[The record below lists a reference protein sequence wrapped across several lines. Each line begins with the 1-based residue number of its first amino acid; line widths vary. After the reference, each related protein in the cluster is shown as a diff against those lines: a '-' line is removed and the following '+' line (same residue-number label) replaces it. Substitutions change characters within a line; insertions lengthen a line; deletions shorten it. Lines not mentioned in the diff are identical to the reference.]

1 MKKVFLF
8 ALLLTGLISKAQDY
22 LGFNQSNYAGVSGIY
37 AQPAS
42 IANGRDRF
50 DMSLAGVSFYA
61 YNNYIGL
68 NSRALCDPLGSAEF
82 ETSQGI
88 IGKGQKGPHNFNDPN
103 FQQNYMVTNES
114 SHVKNVFIGSRIAGP
129 SFLININHKN
139 AIAFAFSERNY
150 VNIDNISQPFAH
162 QLFTGVKD
170 STQYGSILNNKHLSA
185 QEMSWMEYG
194 LTFAHVFTEN
204 TEHFFKAGVTLNL
217 LQGIQSAYI
226 YVKDFNYKFKND
238 TTISVYNTQINY
250 GHSSNLTAL
259 NGKSSGGGNGTGLVD
274 FSQSYPG
281 VSFNFG
287 VVYEWRPNFVKYEY
301 DMDGEHNLW
310 RRDQNKYK
318 LKLGLTVSDLGS
330 IKFKKGPTSF
340 DFVSDVTDFSLHQIN
355 GKDLNAI
362 DSSLKANFTSR
373 TTSES
378 YKMALPTVISVQA
391 DYNLGHNF
399 FLNLTPYFAFQYKNR
414 VAKVHDIS
422 SLTFTPRWDHK
433 WLGAFVPI
441 QYNLNDGFRAGLA
454 LRLGPLAFGTSNIA
468 PLIGLGGRTI
478 YGMDAY
484 VILKIPIPYGKPKD
498 KDKDGISNKK
508 DKCKTVPGVWEFMG
522 CPDTDGDHIPD
533 SEDKCPTVAGTKE
546 MKGCPDK
553 DGDGITDLEDACPD
567 EKGPIEFKGC
577 PDRDGDRIID
587 KDDACPDDAGTEEF
601 KGCPDKDG
609 DKVIDKEDLCPDL
622 AGPIEYK
629 GCPDKDGDTVLDKDD
644 ACPDVAGPVENKGC
658 PWPDTD
664 KDGVIDKED
673 DCPNVPGTK
682 ELKGCPP
689 VVIKAEEQK
698 IIEKAFA
705 SLEFATGKDIIKAT
719 SFPSLNDLAKILKQ
733 HTADWVL
740 KLSGHTDNQG
750 DAAKN
755 MLLSEKRAK
764 AVKKYLVA
772 KGEKADRVVVEWFG
786 QTKPIDTNDTPEGRQ
801 RNRRVEMK
809 IIKK

>member
-1 MKKVFLF
+1 MKKLLF
-8 ALLLTGLISKAQDY
+8 ATLTLIGLGARSQDY

-50 DMSLAGVSFYA
+50 DLSLAGVSFYM

-68 NSRALCDPLGSAEF
+68 NSRALCQPNGSQAF
-82 ETSQGI
+82 RINDSTVVGAT
-88 IGKGQKGPHNFNDPN
+88 GKGPHNFNDPM
-103 FQQNYMVTNES
+103 FKEHFMTE
-114 SHVKNVFIGSRIAGP
+114 NVNSKAKHFYFGSRIAGP

-139 AIAFAFSERNY
+139 AIAFAMSERNY
-150 VNIDNISQPFAH
+150 INIDNLSPAFAH
-162 QLFTGVKD
+162 QLYTGLKD
-170 STQYGSILNNKHLSA
+170 STSWGQALSNKNLSV
-185 QEMSWMEYG
+185 QEMSWLEYG
-194 LTFAHVFTEN
+194 LTYAHVFTEN
-204 TEHFFKAGVTLNL
+204 TQHFFKAGVTLNI
-217 LQGIQSAYI
+217 LQGIQSAYV
-226 YVKDFNYKFKND
+226 YVKDFNYKFTND
-238 TTISVYNTQINY
+238 TTLTVYNSEFHY
-250 GHSSNLTAL
+250 GHSSNMNT
-259 NGKSSGGGNGTGLVD
+259 NGTKATGGNGTGIFD

-287 VVYEWRPNFVKYEY
+287 GVYEWRPDFMKYEY

-318 LKLGLTVSDLGS
+318 LKVGLTVSDLGS

-340 DFVSDVTDFSLHQIN
+340 DFVSDVTNFSLKQLDT
-355 GKDLNAI
+355 KSVDAM
-362 DSSLKANFTSR
+362 DSSFKANFLRASTE
-373 TTSES
+373 TT
-378 YKMALPTVISVQA
+378 YKMHLPTVISAQI
-391 DYNLGHNF
+391 DYNLGKNF
-399 FLNLTPYFAFQYKNR
+399 FLNLTPYYAFQFKNKIS
-414 VAKVHDIS
+414 KVHDITS
-422 SLTFTPRWDHK
+422 ITLTPRWDWK

-441 QYNLNDGFRAGLA
+441 QVNANDGFRAGLA
-454 LRLGPLAFGTSNIA
+454 LRLGPIAFGTSNIA
-468 PLIGLGGRTI
+468 PLFGIGGRTI
-478 YGMDAY
+478 YGADAY
-484 VILKIPIPYGKPKD
+484 VILKVPILYRKPRD
-498 KDKDGISNKK
+498 KDKDGISDRK
-508 DKCKTVPGVWEFMG
+508 DKCKEVPGVLEFQG
-522 CPDTDGDHIPD
+522 CPDRDGDHIAD
-533 SEDKCPTVAGTKE
+533 SEDKCPDVPGTKE
-546 MKGCPDK
+546 LKGCPDK

-567 EKGPIEFKGC
+567 EKGTLEFKGC
-577 PDRDGDRIID
+577 PDKDGDRIID
-587 KDDACPDDAGTEEF
+587 KDDACPDEAGLEEF

-609 DKVIDKEDLCPDL
+609 DKVIDKDDLCPDL
-622 AGPIEYK
+622 AGPVEYK

-644 ACPDVAGPVENKGC
+644 ACPETAGPVENKGC
-658 PWPDTD
+658 PWPDSD
-664 KDGVIDKED
+664 KDGVVDRED

-705 SLEFATGKDIIKAT
+705 NLEFATGKDIIKPS

-733 HTADWVL
+733 HTNDWVL

-750 DAAKN
+750 TPEKN

-786 QTKPIDTNDTPEGRQ
+786 QTKPVDTNDTPEGRQ